1 MAKIAIVDTSSIMF
15 GFAYKKDVFNSVYER
30 FPDYTSAVSNGIVNE
45 LTRFSTIKGKK
56 GIAAKIGLLALKS
69 KNVRVY
75 KNNTS
80 VDSWIIKEALLD
92 KESIVISN
100 DTALARILSKKGV
113 PCFKMS
119 KSGMLKRS
127 FG

>member
-1 MAKIAIVDTSSIMF
+1 MTKIAIVDTSSIIF
-15 GFAYKKDVFNSVYER
+15 GFSYKKDVFNSLYER
-30 FPDYTSAVSNGIVNE
+30 FPDYKPAVSNGVINE
-45 LTRFSTIKGKK
+45 LARFSLIKGKK
-56 GIAAKIGLLALKS
+56 GIAAKIGLLTLKS

-80 VDSWIIKEALLD
+80 VDSWIIRQAGLD
-92 KESIVISN
+92 TASIVISN
-100 DTALARILSKKGV
+100 DTALNRILSKRHV